1 MKRKI
6 CMLLAVLTLML
17 TVSCGG
23 CSSCDSCLG
32 PPPELEQV
40 YDRMVELIEASK
52 EVNTYLYG
60 VGLPV
65 YEQGGVYA
73 EYNHLYDDNEESSYE
88 MVTEYAKFFSEGQMK
103 EAAEAVYSKE
113 CLEPFY
119 KAAFEGLGFS
129 SGGTAAVTEARYYED
144 TTTGWLYASKDAFNT
159 ENQLTGMRIY
169 DYSTIEIIKPSNA
182 KRVRITID
190 SWMEDTPE
198 KVEKTTLMFV
208 PGEDGKW
215 YLDTFTG

>member
-1 MKRKI
+1 MF
-6 CMLLAVLTLML
+6 LAVLMLAL

-23 CSSCDSCLG
+23 CDGCSGCNGCDSCEA
-32 PPPELEQV
+32 PPPELYQV

-52 EVNTYLYG
+52 EINTVLYG

-65 YEQGGVYA
+65 YHQGGDYA
-73 EYNHLYDDNEESSYE
+73 NYNQLYQADQLNSYE
-88 MVTEYAKFFSEGQMK
+88 MVTEYAKFISEGQIK
-103 EAAEAVYSKE
+103 DAAEKVYSKE
-113 CLEPFY
+113 CLAPFY
-119 KAAFEGLGFS
+119 TAAFEGLGFS

-144 TTTGWLYASKDAFNT
+144 TSTGWMYASRDAFNT
-159 ENQLTGMRIY
+159 ENQLSGMRVY

-190 SWMEDTPE
+190 SWMENDPE
-198 KVEKTTLMFV
+198 NVQKTSLMFV